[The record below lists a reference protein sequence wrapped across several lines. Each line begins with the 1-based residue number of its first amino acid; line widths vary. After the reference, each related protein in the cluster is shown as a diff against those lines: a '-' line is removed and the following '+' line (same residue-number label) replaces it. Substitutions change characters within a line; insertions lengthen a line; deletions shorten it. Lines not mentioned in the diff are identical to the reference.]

1 MRGIVVALTIVP
13 VASMWHFLFY
23 QSYLREF
30 DAFSK
35 KYNRTY
41 DNWDEYLYKYN
52 IFEENY
58 IHIKNMNYQYDTFT
72 LEVNEFADIH
82 RDAFHK
88 QRKGFFSP
96 EINSKKTKS
105 CSAFKSTSSDLPET
119 VDWRNHSAVTP
130 VKNQGQCGSCWS
142 FSATGAMEGAWA
154 IHSGELVSLSE
165 QQLMDCSRAYG
176 DFGCNGGF
184 MDNAFEYAIDYGMC
198 SEKEDP
204 YQEEVESCWECNVV
218 AKFED
223 CIDINSGN
231 QFFLKEAVSRG
242 PVSIAIEADTRLFQ
256 FYSGGIITDTM
267 CGESLDHGVL
277 VVGYGEEQGEKYW
290 LVKNSWGE
298 SWGEDGYVR
307 IARSDSENDNGICGI
322 AMQAS
327 YPVV

>member
-1 MRGIVVALTIVP
+1 MQLIMVCVLKR
-13 VASMWHFLFY
+13 
-23 QSYLREF
+23 R
-30 DAFSK
+30 
-35 KYNRTY
+35 
-41 DNWDEYLYKYN
+41 
-52 IFEENY
+52 
-58 IHIKNMNYQYDTFT
+58 
-72 LEVNEFADIH
+72 
-82 RDAFHK
+82 
-88 QRKGFFSP
+88 
-96 EINSKKTKS
+96 
-105 CSAFKSTSSDLPET
+105 
-119 VDWRNHSAVTP
+119 
-130 VKNQGQCGSCWS
+130 
-142 FSATGAMEGAWA
+142 
-154 IHSGELVSLSE
+154 SLSRR
-165 QQLMDCSRAYG
+165 SRKLL
-176 DFGCNGGF
+176 
-184 MDNAFEYAIDYGMC
+184 GMQC
-198 SEKEDP
+198 
-204 YQEEVESCWECNVV
+204 V

-231 QFFLKEAVSRG
+231 QLFLKEAVSRG